1 MTFASPSSPTWALP
15 SEDRSAPRPQPP
27 RRPSAM
33 RSSSSDHIITPAVTR
48 FDPETSDIPP
58 SPTFPNPAQP
68 SSALTDNEPSLNPS
82 KSPLLETP
90 PPAPPMLSHRAA
102 TSPIPTTSKST
113 STSPPTSLLAR
124 RRSSRSTARPN
135 FLPKLDDLKLPSLPV
150 PPLEELDDTV
160 VPEVI
165 GVGSQATT
173 PHSISPTST
182 RDSGDATFKP
192 TRSYASTPFP
202 KGRRQSFFD
211 EESDEDRESGNSDD
225 EDGRSTAESSVLD
238 ESTDGIRRFSFT
250 DKANTEEPSALE
262 T

>member
-1 MTFASPSSPTWALP
+1 MQCSTGDVTETFQLNDDAAPLKNFHFFFRDRHRTRVPSFSLFLPTPLSVYPPVLALSSSHASSCIIPVNRYRMTFASPSSPTWALP

-102 TSPIPTTSKST
+102 TSPIPTTSKVT

-135 FLPKLDDLKLPSLPV
+135 FLPK
-150 PPLEELDDTV
+150 T
-160 VPEVI
+160 
-165 GVGSQATT
+165 
-173 PHSISPTST
+173 
-182 RDSGDATFKP
+182 
-192 TRSYASTPFP
+192 
-202 KGRRQSFFD
+202 
-211 EESDEDRESGNSDD
+211 
-225 EDGRSTAESSVLD
+225 
-238 ESTDGIRRFSFT
+238 
-250 DKANTEEPSALE
+250 
-262 T
+262 